1 MIHNGAFEIKTSRN
15 ATKKVH
21 SPSSVYLPHLAMFR
35 KANIKV
41 TKMNT
46 NDKLFFA
53 RAKNEKGFYDF
64 SFQNTFE
71 KTEPLHISSFLLQV
85 LYAKLLAKTKL

>member
-1 MIHNGAFEIKTSRN
+1 
-15 ATKKVH
+15 
-21 SPSSVYLPHLAMFR
+21 
-35 KANIKV
+35 
-41 TKMNT
+41 MNT

-85 LYAKLLAKTKL
+85 LYAKLLAKTKV